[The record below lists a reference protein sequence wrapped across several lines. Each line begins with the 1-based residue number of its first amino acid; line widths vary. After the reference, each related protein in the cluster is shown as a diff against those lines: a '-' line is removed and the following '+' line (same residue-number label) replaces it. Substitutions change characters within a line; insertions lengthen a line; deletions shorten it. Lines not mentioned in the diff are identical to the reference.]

1 MKRSLAVLRGM
12 LAAVMVLGFATVV
25 LAAKEHSSPAEHS
38 ARTGF
43 KWIHFVIVAVLLVY
57 IARVYGRPYF
67 RRNADGIFEAIV
79 KATETKE
86 EAERQ
91 LKEAA
96 VKLASLEQEVGRF
109 RAQAQTEAAA
119 EMDRLRAMMKM
130 DVEKVGLAAK
140 AEVEAAERAA
150 RVELRALAA
159 KLAVDRAE
167 SLVARQMTPAVQEAM
182 IDHFVQSLQG
192 RPN

>member
-1 MKRSLAVLRGM
+1 MKRGLTILRGIF
-12 LAAVMVLGFATVV
+12 AAVMVVGFATVAF
-25 LAAKEHSSPAEHS
+25 AAEEHASPAEHA
-38 ARTGF
+38 ARTDF
-43 KWIHFVIVAVLLVY
+43 RWIHFVIVAALLIYVF
-57 IARVYGRPYF
+57 RTYGRPYF
-67 RRNADGIFEAIV
+67 RRTSDTIFEAIE
-79 KATETKE
+79 KATEAKTK
-86 EAERQ
+86 AERE

-96 VKLASLEQEVGRF
+96 VKLASLEQEVERF
-109 RAQAQTEAAA
+109 RVQAQTEAGA
-119 EMDRLRAMMKM
+119 EMARLRAMMNT

-167 SLVARQMTPAVQEAM
+167 SLVARQMTPAVQGAM

>member
-1 MKRSLAVLRGM
+1 MKQGLTILRGIF
-12 LAAVMVLGFATVV
+12 AAVMLLGFATVA
-25 LAAKEHSSPAEHS
+25 LAEEEHASPAEHA
-38 ARTGF
+38 ARTSF
-43 KWIHFVIVAVLLVY
+43 RWIHFVIVAALLIYVF
-57 IARVYGRPYF
+57 RVYGRPYF
-67 RRNADGIFEAIV
+67 RRISNSIFEAIE
-79 KATETKE
+79 KATEAKGK
-86 EAERQ
+86 AERE

-96 VKLASLEQEVGRF
+96 MKLASLEQEVGRF
-109 RAQAQTEAAA
+109 RAQAQTEASA
-119 EMDRLRAMMKM
+119 EMDRLRAMMKT
-130 DVEKVGLAAK
+130 DAEKVGLAAK

-182 IDHFVQSLQG
+182 LDHFVQSLQG